1 MSIRPFTASDITQLI
16 EIYEK
21 NGWHIKGQIQET
33 FLYSLK
39 TTNLIIFTL
48 RFPLIHPKIRINAPY
63 EIANFKISIAF
74 KLWHLNNKT
83 LRIII
88 YFIKALKELAKQVF
102 LEPNISLEGNLQ
114 EFLNFLNK
122 ILPEIIKNE
131 SERSWLNRIR
141 TSIMNKREQFSEQFT
156 LFDKEK
162 TSEVV
167 KILKDSGLSPTF
179 KQPWELK
186 KGVPKIRTSETL
198 LFSNQEELSGE
209 FFIFER
215 GYITYFKDLNYNKF
229 YVRTFF
235 ESYSPYVLYTILN
248 FKRDSDFKFETHVKN
263 WIRLSR
269 IFLNSIIEI
278 INNANLNSSEFI
290 SFNPEY
296 EFLKDD
302 FVEDQCN
309 FPFSAL
315 NYESS
320 LSKELFSMHNNLFES
335 PPAHFELL
343 ESTME
348 YYTKAESFIR
358 NYQFEPAT
366 RLLNE
371 ALKIFNRYR
380 QKKAIISVLLLLR
393 KIAFLLNDKELEQ
406 NYLENALNII
416 KNEKLSGDYL
426 TEIHYKLGKVYY
438 KLKLLNEAVNHFNI
452 VITLNKNKYP
462 VSNPNDITEEI
473 KKKLIKIGMSYL
485 YLGLIS
491 LEQEKPGEAKKDF
504 KSAFEIG
511 KITLKVRLKF
521 YLSRGLVYKERNN
534 ISQAIK
540 LLTLGL
546 NLFDEENHSI
556 YHNLYLQYLLEL
568 ADIYIYFRKNKNKS
582 SHYLQLGEEHMD
594 TKTISGIL
602 YAMRWNVLM
611 SNYFKFIMKD
621 HENYEYYSKQ
631 SQDLIS
637 HLQKIGVKDVEKSS

>member
-1 MSIRPFTASDITQLI
+1 MSIRPFTASDIAQLK
-16 EIYEK
+16 EIFEE
-21 NGWHIKGQIQET
+21 NGWHIKSQIQDT

-48 RFPLIHPKIRINAPY
+48 RFPLILPKIRLNAPY

-83 LRIII
+83 LKIII
-88 YFIKALKELAKQVF
+88 YFIKSLKELAKQVF
-102 LEPNISLEGNLQ
+102 LEPNINLEGNMQ
-114 EFLNFLNK
+114 EFLNFLNI

-131 SERSWLNRIR
+131 TERSWLNRIR
-141 TSIMNKREQFSEQFT
+141 TSLMNKREQFREQFM

-162 TSEVV
+162 TSEIV
-167 KILKDSGLSPTF
+167 KILKDSGLNPTF

-198 LFSNQEELSGE
+198 LFSNEEETSGE

-215 GYITYFKDLNYNKF
+215 GYITYHKDLNYDNF

-235 ESYSPYVLYTILN
+235 ESYSPYVLYSILN
-248 FKRDSDFKFETHVKN
+248 YKKDSQFNIETHVKN

-269 IFLNSIIEI
+269 IFLNTTIEI
-278 INNANLNSSEFI
+278 IDNANLNSSEFI

-296 EFLKDD
+296 EFLKEDY
-302 FVEDQCN
+302 VEDQCN
-309 FPFSAL
+309 FPLSAL

-320 LSKELFSMHNNLFES
+320 LSKELFNLRNDLFES

-343 ESTME
+343 ESTIE
-348 YYTKAESFIR
+348 YYTKAESYIR
-358 NYQFEPAT
+358 NYHFEPAT

-380 QKKAIISVLLLLR
+380 QKKAVISVLLLLR
-393 KIAFLLNDKELEQ
+393 KIAFLLNDKTLEQ
-406 NYLENALNII
+406 NYLENALNIV
-416 KNEKLSGDYL
+416 KTENLTGDYL
-426 TEIHYKLGKVYY
+426 MDIHYKLGKIYF
-438 KLKLLNEAVNHFNI
+438 KLKLLNEAVNHFKT
-452 VITLNKNKYP
+452 VISINKNITSI
-462 VSNPNDITEEI
+462 SNPNDITEEI
-473 KKKLIKIGMSYL
+473 KKKLISIGMSYI

-511 KITLKVRLKF
+511 KISLKIRLKF
-521 YLSRGLVYKERNN
+521 YLSRALVYKERNN

-540 LLTLGL
+540 LLTVGL
-546 NLFDEENHSI
+546 DLFDEENQSL

-568 ADIYIYFRKNKNKS
+568 ADIYIYSRKSKNKS
-582 SHYLQLGEEHMD
+582 SYYLQLAEENMN
-594 TKTISGIL
+594 TKTISGMH

-621 HENYEYYSKQ
+621 HDNYEYYSKQ
-631 SQDLIS
+631 SQNLIS
-637 HLQKIGVKDVEKSS
+637 QLQKIGVKDVEKLN